1 MSEEAK
7 PKLPEWM
14 RDAVAAVG
22 DSLVRDIV
30 ADNRA
35 SPRSAP
41 ATPPVARGSSEAVVP
56 LGPRPVSEVELI
68 DRLVAKWVGGPNE
81 VRWARWAR

>member
-7 PKLPEWM
+7 PKLPEWV

-22 DSLVRDIV
+22 DDLVRSIV

-35 SPRSAP
+35 PPRPAP
-41 ATPPVARGSSEAVVP
+41 STKPPVRGGEAVVP
-56 LGPRPVSEVELI
+56 IGPRPASEVELM
-68 DRLVAKWVGGPNE
+68 DRIVQRFAGGPNE
-81 VRWARWAR
+81 VR